1 MSVYI
6 TSQESRL
13 AAKWM
18 SDLEKSQ
25 RRWPWQ
31 RCVMLIL
38 ALVMLGGVTMLTL
51 TIDGTLPETRFDTH
65 FEKDTVSPTMIKL
78 YIDLRS
84 AHIHRQLFKI
94 VQIFIWATM
103 GMVLLLG
110 CIMHWNRH
118 TRDAL
123 LLKII
128 RQEME
133 NQIQVM
139 PDDTERPLDI
149 LLVED
154 NPGDAFLV
162 KEALGEGDMRVNFH
176 IAENGA
182 AAIDYLNRRGS
193 YTHAARPDL
202 VLLDIGLPGMD
213 GREVIAEMKRDEKL
227 GDIPVVLLTASEDEQ
242 DTVEKHGLP
251 AEHYL
256 VKPVELTRFIDVI
269 KNMEELS
276 WAVRRLKKE

>member
-1 MSVYI
+1 
-6 TSQESRL
+6 
-13 AAKWM
+13 
-18 SDLEKSQ
+18 
-25 RRWPWQ
+25 
-31 RCVMLIL
+31 MLIL
-38 ALVMLGGVTMLTL
+38 ALAMLGGVVVITLTL
-51 TIDGTLPETRFDTH
+51 DSRMPETRFDAR
-65 FEKDTVSPTMIKL
+65 FEQDTVSPLVIKS

-84 AHIHRQLFKI
+84 ARLHEQLFLT
-94 VQIFIWATM
+94 VQIFIWATV

-110 CIMHWNRH
+110 CIMHWNQH

-139 PDDTERPLDI
+139 PDDVERPLDI
-149 LLVED
+149 LLIED

-176 IAENGA
+176 VAADGA
-182 AAIDYLNRRGS
+182 AAMDYLNRRGS
-193 YTHAARPDL
+193 YTHASRPDL

-213 GREVIAEMKRDEKL
+213 GREVIAEIKGDENL

-242 DTVEKHGLP
+242 GTVEKYGLP

-256 VKPVELTRFIDVI
+256 VKPVELDRFIRVI
-269 KNMEELS
+269 KTIEELS
-276 WAVRRLKKE
+276 WAVRRLDNE